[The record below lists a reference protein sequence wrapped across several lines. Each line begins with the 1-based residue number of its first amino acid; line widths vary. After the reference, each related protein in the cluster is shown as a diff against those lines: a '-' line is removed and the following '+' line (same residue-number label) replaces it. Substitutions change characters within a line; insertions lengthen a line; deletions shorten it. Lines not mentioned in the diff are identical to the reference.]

1 MSGKSLA
8 AALLV
13 SSVLAISCSGSDELA
28 VPVPPEAA
36 AEEAPPS
43 QPGSAATQPPL
54 KATDFSPT
62 MFGEDS
68 TTIDNQWLPM
78 VPGTQLSF
86 RGSTKEGKERITHEV
101 VFTVTDLTKEILGVR
116 NRIIWE
122 LDYTEGVLVEAELAL
137 FAQDLEGNIW
147 HFGQYPEEY
156 ENGKFVDAPAWIAG
170 VAGARPGITMK
181 AEPSLD
187 APSYS
192 QGYAPPPINWID
204 RARVYRQNQRT
215 CVPVDCYDGVLITE
229 EFEVDKPGAWQLK
242 YYAPGVGNVRVGW
255 RGRNEKE
262 RETLVLIEARQL
274 TPSQMEKAHAQILE
288 LEAHAYEISKEVYG
302 GTPPAAPIA

>member
-1 MSGKSLA
+1 MSVTSRVT
-8 AALLV
+8 ALLV
-13 SSVLAISCSGSDELA
+13 SSVLTGSCSGSDEPA
-28 VPVPPEAA
+28 VPIPPEAA
-36 AEEAPPS
+36 ATEAPPS
-43 QPGSAATQPPL
+43 QPGSPETLPPL
-54 KATDFSPT
+54 KAKDFSPS

-78 VPGTQLSF
+78 LPGTQLSF
-86 RGSTKEGKERITHEV
+86 RGWTKEGKERITHQV

-116 NRIIWE
+116 NRVIWE

-187 APSYS
+187 APGYS

-204 RARVYRQNQRT
+204 RARTYKLDQRT

-274 TPSQMEKAHAQILE
+274 TLAQLEKAHAQLLE
-288 LEAHAYEISKEVYG
+288 LEAHAYEILEDVYG
-302 GTPPAAPIA
+302 NTPPALPTA

>member
-1 MSGKSLA
+1 MSVLSRA
-8 AALLV
+8 TALIV
-13 SSVLAISCSGSDELA
+13 SSVLAGSCSGSDEPA
-28 VPVPPEAA
+28 GPIPPEEVA
-36 AEEAPPS
+36 AEASPS
-43 QPGSAATQPPL
+43 QPGSSKAAPAL
-54 KATDFSPT
+54 KAKDFSAD

-68 TTIDNQWLPM
+68 TTIDNRWLPM
-78 VPGTQLSF
+78 LPGTQLSF
-86 RGSTKEGKERITHEV
+86 RGWTKEGKERITHQV

-116 NRIIWE
+116 NRVIWE

-156 ENGKFVDAPAWIAG
+156 ENGKLVDAPAWIAG

-204 RARVYRQNQRT
+204 RARTYKQDQRT

-274 TPSQMEKAHAQILE
+274 TPAQLEKAHAQLLE
-288 LEAHAYEISKEVYG
+288 LEAHAYEILEDVYG
-302 GTPPAAPIA
+302 NTPPALPIA